1 MSNVIKLKRSETAG
15 AVPAATDL
23 AVGEIALNSADKKIY
38 TKNSSGVVTTIA
50 SVHTPTDT
58 LSDVTARG
66 ATSSN
71 AITLSNATAS
81 TSTTTGALKVAGGV
95 GVAGKL
101 SAGSV
106 SVNNAYTLPTADGT
120 ANQVISTDGAGNLTF
135 IPNGSGFSSITSP
148 SQTTLS
154 ALTSSTL
161 DIVGGT
167 GISITLDT
175 ILNKI
180 TITNT
185 GSSSGETGDF
195 ATEAWVEEALE
206 TEVFPIGD
214 YGTAVT
220 FSPTIDAFGVAITS
234 AKDYDLAGYPGYLR
248 TVNFGTL

>member
-1 MSNVIKLKRSETAG
+1 MSNVIKLKRSEVAN
-15 AVPAATDL
+15 AVPLAADL
-23 AVGEIALNSADKKIY
+23 AVGEVAFNSADKKIY
-38 TKNSSGVVTTIA
+38 SKDSVGNVVLIA
-50 SVHTPTDT
+50 TASDT
-58 LSDVTARG
+58 LQNITSRG
-66 ATSSN
+66 ASSTN

-106 SVNNAYTLPTADGT
+106 SVNNAYTLPTSDGT
-120 ANQVISTDGAGNLTF
+120 VNQVISTDGAGNLTF
-135 IPNGSGFSSITSP
+135 IPNGSGFASITSP
-148 SQTTLS
+148 SQTTIS
-154 ALTSSTL
+154 AITSSSL
-161 DIVGGT
+161 DFVGGT

-185 GSSSGETGDF
+185 GSSSGETGF

-220 FSPTIDAFGVAITS
+220 FSPTIDAFGIAITS